1 MKIGF
6 LTIGEGGSNIGEY
19 AAQKG
24 FPVITVNSAQV
35 DLDKLKII
43 PKDSRIHLSGWE
55 GAGRNREIGKEAMI
69 THSEKIFEITNDKF
83 EDCDMVFAVGSS
95 AGGTGSGGLPIGI
108 EILSGLDC
116 SIGAITILPEIGE
129 SPKANM
135 NALECFSELSKF
147 ENLGSVIV
155 IDNEKSKKVFENK
168 DKSKIY
174 EESNKQFIDN
184 LQDVMLLTRKSSYTS
199 NFDKNDF
206 LEIIGERGCTIIA
219 KTVISTDEIKEPQ
232 NIADSIKDSWN
243 KVCSPDLWKGQILKA
258 AILGRVPKEIT
269 TMVDSNLIFKDTG
282 TPYEIFEAYYPNDE
296 FKNHCIF
303 YTVLSGLVFPT
314 ERLNEIEKG
323 IQLIEQSLIDK
334 VEVARKQTFETTNW
348 NTKFKRNSKKQ
359 ENKPSLSDRLAKFK

>member
-1 MKIGF
+1 MKVGF
-6 LTIGEGGSNIGEY
+6 LSIGEGGSNVGEY

-24 FPVITVNSAQV
+24 FSVVTVNSAQV

-43 PKDSRIHLSGWE
+43 PKELRIHLSGWE

-69 THSEKIFEITNDKF
+69 THSDKVFEIVNSKF
-83 EDCDMVFAVGSS
+83 EDFDMVFAVGSS

-108 EILSGLDC
+108 EILSGLEC
-116 SIGAITILPEIGE
+116 NVGAMTILPEVGE

-147 ENLGSVIV
+147 ENLGSIIV
-155 IDNEKSKKVFENK
+155 IDNEKAKKVFENK

-184 LQDVMLLTRKSSYTS
+184 LQDVITLTRKSSYTS
-199 NFDKNDF
+199 NFDKNDL

-219 KTVISTDEIKEPQ
+219 KATIPIEEIKDSQ
-232 NIADSIKDSWN
+232 AIADSIKDSWN
-243 KVCSPDLWKGQILKA
+243 KVCSPDLWKGQIVKA
-258 AILGRVPKEIT
+258 AILGRVPKEMT

-282 TPYEIFEAYYPNDE
+282 TPYEIFEAYYSNE
-296 FKNHCIF
+296 ECKNHCIF

-323 IQLIEQSLIDK
+323 IQLIEESLLEK
-334 VEVARKQTFETTNW
+334 VEVARNQTFETTNW
-348 NTKFKRNSKKQ
+348 NTKFKRTPKKK
-359 ENKPSLSDRLAKFK
+359 ETKSTLSERLAKFQ